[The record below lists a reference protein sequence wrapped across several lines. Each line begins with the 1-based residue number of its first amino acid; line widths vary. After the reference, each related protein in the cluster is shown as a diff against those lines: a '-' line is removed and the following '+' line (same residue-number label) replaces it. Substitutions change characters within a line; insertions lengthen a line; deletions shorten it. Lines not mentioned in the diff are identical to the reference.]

1 MNLKIT
7 TEPKAVFNEYEK
19 GNEYKASIGT
29 KGIFEQS
36 KINERMYVG
45 DQWYGVKC
53 GNDKPLVRRNVIKR
67 IGEQKLSSIAVAPVA
82 VNYSAEGIPNNQGIV
97 DDTKA
102 AEEAILGGGDFI
114 GNTEPSEIAFMTDVL
129 SKYWRITAERVK
141 FDIKKEELLR
151 KSYISGTGIAYTY
164 WDESVE
170 TGLFVDNAN
179 TTAIKGDIMFEV
191 IDVENVV
198 FGDPNNDNIQNQPF
212 IIISQRIDCAEVLR
226 RATRNGISKEERE
239 NIKPDGSEAYNTNA
253 GTIGEQE
260 PTDSKRVTVL
270 TKFWKEWNKEGTGY
284 RIMCEQVTE
293 KAHVRKPWDIGTKYY
308 PFAKMSWLPRFS
320 CIYGDSEIT
329 HMIPNQIAINRALS
343 AEVWGIMKT
352 GMPTTVINGDIVT
365 DTFTNTPGQV
375 LKVFGGTED
384 VAGAIRHIQPPAFAG
399 QLITAV
405 DNLASN
411 TLSDNGANDAALG
424 NLRPDNAAAIIQ
436 LREAA
441 LQPMQLIQNRFY
453 DFVEDVARIWADF
466 WLSNYGDRKLKYE
479 NKDGTYYVPFHAS
492 RYDKLLLTAR
502 IDVGSSPLWDISST
516 VAMLDGMLANQI
528 INKQQY
534 LDRIPAG
541 IIPDIQGLIEDAK
554 EEMQA
559 QQGGGDVMQLL
570 AQQYPELYAKFGS
583 LPPEQQQQILAKI
596 SGGQMSTPQEV

>member
-1 MNLKIT
+1 MLKDKKLFLFDIDGTIAIGDTLYDGSRELISYIESIGGKAYYITNNSTKSNEDYVKKFEKSFGLKT
-7 TEPKAVFNEYEK
+7 TEKQFITS
-19 GNEYKASIGT
+19 GFMT
-29 KGIFEQS
+29 KTFLL
-36 KINERMYVG
+36 
-45 DQWYGVKC
+45 D
-53 GNDKPLVRRNVIKR
+53 
-67 IGEQKLSSIAVAPVA
+67 
-82 VNYSAEGIPNNQGIV
+82 NYSDKTIFV
-97 DDTKA
+97 
-102 AEEAILGGGDFI
+102 LG
-114 GNTEPSEIAFMTDVL
+114 TDSYV
-129 SKYWRITAERVK
+129 E
-141 FDIKKEELLR
+141 DLR
-151 KSYISGTGIAYTY
+151 KSGLKVTTEVEEEIALVVVAYDSELNYDKLTKVSQVLFEKDVPFYATNPDLRCPIDFGFIPDCGAICDMITATTDKKPIYLGKPNKKVVEICLADSG
-164 WDESVE
+164 
-170 TGLFVDNAN
+170 F
-179 TTAIKGDIMFEV
+179 
-191 IDVENVV
+191 
-198 FGDPNNDNIQNQPF
+198 
-212 IIISQRIDCAEVLR
+212 
-226 RATRNGISKEERE
+226 SKEERE

-516 VAMLDGMLANQI
+516 VAMLDGMLSNQI

>member
-7 TEPKAVFNEYEK
+7 TEPKAVFNEYK
-19 GNEYKASIGT
+19 NGNEYKASIGT

-53 GNDKPLVRRNVIKR
+53 GSDKPLVRRNVIKR

-82 VNYSAEGIPNNQGIV
+82 VNYSAEGIPNNQSLNE
-97 DDTKA
+97 DTQDLKK
-102 AEEAILGGGDFI
+102 AILDGGEFI
-114 GNTEPSEIAFMTDVL
+114 GTAEPSEIAFMTEVL
-129 SKYWRITAERVK
+129 SEYWRITAERVK

-151 KSYISGTGIAYTY
+151 KCYISGTGIAYTY
-164 WDESVE
+164 WDETIN
-170 TGLFVDNAN
+170 TGLFADENS
-179 TTAIKGDIMFEV
+179 TTEIMGDIMFEV
-191 IDVENVV
+191 IDVENIV
-198 FGDPNNDNIQNQPF
+198 FGEPNNDRIQNQPY
-212 IIISQRIDCAEVLR
+212 IIVSQRVDYAEVLR
-226 RATRNGISKEERE
+226 RAQKNGISKEERD
-239 NIKPDGSEAYNTNA
+239 NIKPDGADTYNANA
-253 GTIGEQE
+253 GTIGERE

-270 TKFWKEWNKEGTGY
+270 TKFWKDWNKDGTGY

-293 KAHVRKPWDIGTKYY
+293 NAHVRKPWDIGVKNY
-308 PFAKMSWLPRFS
+308 PFAKMSWVPRYS

-343 AEVWGIMKT
+343 AEIWGIMKT
-352 GMPTTVINGDIVT
+352 GMPVTVLNGDIIT
-365 DTFTNTPGQV
+365 DTYTNTPGQV
-375 LKVFGGTED
+375 LKVFGSAED
-384 VAGAIRHIQPPAFAG
+384 VAGAIRHVQPPAFAG

-405 DNLASN
+405 DNLATN

-502 IDVGSSPLWDISST
+502 VDVGSSPLWDVSST
-516 VAMLDGMLANQI
+516 VAMLDGMFANQI

-541 IIPDIQGLIEDAK
+541 IVPDLTGLIEDTKA
-554 EEMQA
+554 EMQA
-559 QQGGGDVMQLL
+559 QEDGNLMQML
-570 AQQYPELYAKFGS
+570 AQQYPEIYAKFGS

-596 SGGQMSTPQEV
+596 SGGQMSAPQGV